1 MAGIPTEFVE
11 QVRASTDIV
20 SVVSHYV
27 PLKATGKSFKGL
39 CPFHKEKTP
48 SFHVNP
54 ERQIFHCFG
63 CDVGGDAFK
72 FLMLY
77 DKLSFTEAVREL
89 AAKAGLQ
96 VPARSRAGRGEAETR
111 SQLIRLNEEA
121 ARFFQH
127 RLTSQPE
134 GRSALD
140 YLKTRGFS
148 EETVQTHG
156 FGLAPDKWSALLEH
170 LTRRGAAPEVIAKA
184 GLAVTRKSG
193 QGFYDRFRNRV
204 MIPIRNESA
213 KVVAFG
219 GRILGEG
226 EPKYLNSP
234 DSAVYNKS
242 AVLYGFDRAKEAIR
256 KEGVVIL
263 MEGYMDCIQAYQA
276 GVDHCVACCGTS
288 LTESQVRLI
297 RRYTDRVI
305 LNFDSD
311 EAGQRAA
318 RRSIDLLL
326 EEGFEA
332 RVLELPESLD
342 PDSFL
347 RSHGR
352 EAYLERVSKAS
363 PFVDFLIRTAAERYD
378 VGAPRGKAAF
388 VNEILPVLAKVPS
401 RVERVAYVARL
412 AERAGISDDTVLD
425 ELRSQVS
432 ARAARFELPERARP
446 VLKAAERDLIRWVLS
461 SPKEAAILD
470 ELEPDDLDGLVTA
483 PILRV
488 MQEIARNEALSAER
502 VLSRLSSDTD
512 RGYLTRIATEPSPLG
527 GKQNPRDCLNCLR
540 KERLE
545 REMSRV
551 NAKLAEGA
559 QDDDLFA
566 EKLALARRIESLK
579 REETRV

>member
-170 LTRRGAAPEVIAKA
+170 LTRRGAVPEVIAKA
-184 GLAVTRKSG
+184 GLAVPRKSG

-412 AERAGISDDTVLD
+412 AERAGISDDAVLD